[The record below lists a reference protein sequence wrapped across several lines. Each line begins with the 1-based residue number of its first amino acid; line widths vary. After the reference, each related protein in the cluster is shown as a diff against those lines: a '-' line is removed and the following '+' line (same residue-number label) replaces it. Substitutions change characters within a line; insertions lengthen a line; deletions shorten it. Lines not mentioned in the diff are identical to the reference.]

1 MRRAMAIVGCV
12 AGLALAAPA
21 AGADGG
27 GPFTPYLGGYGAS
40 APGGTSVYI
49 TLPQRDGTL
58 VERFDR
64 RAGAVLD
71 WRTIRGSYG
80 VPAAAGD
87 GSTTGL
93 SADGHR
99 LVLAEVPRTIPP
111 KRTRLVLLTGG
122 LHVIKR
128 ITLPGAFS
136 VDAISPD
143 GRWLYLIHYSSPRRN
158 ILRYEVRAYDLP
170 AGRLLAKPVI
180 DPREPDED
188 MRGTAVTRVMS
199 HDGRWAYT
207 LYSRP
212 KGAPF
217 VHALDT
223 ERRTAAC
230 IDLGGVSPEAL
241 LTLGLSRDGG
251 TLTVRSLDLTRDGEP
266 TPATEVG
273 PVARIDTRT
282 FAVSPPSPARPHAPR
297 ARPDHP
303 RADNGAPAWP
313 AAVIGIA
320 LVAGLVALRRRR
332 RTAPV

>member
-1 MRRAMAIVGCV
+1 MRRAILGCV
-12 AGLALAAPA
+12 VGLALAAPA

-27 GPFTPYLGGYGAS
+27 GPFFPYQGGYGAS
-40 APGGTSVYI
+40 APGGKSVYV

-64 RAGAVLD
+64 RAGAVLN

-99 LVLAEVPRTIPP
+99 LVLAEVPQTIPP

-128 ITLPGAFS
+128 ITLAGAYT

-143 GRWLYLIHYSSPRRN
+143 GRWLYLIHYTSPRRN

-188 MRGTAVTRVMS
+188 MRGTAATRVMS
-199 HDGRWAYT
+199 RDGRWAYT
-207 LYSRP
+207 LYTRP

-223 ERRTAAC
+223 VRRTAAC
-230 IDLGGVSPEAL
+230 IDLDDVSPEDL
-241 LTLGLSRDGG
+241 LTMGLSPDGG
-251 TLTVRSLDLTRDGEP
+251 TLTVRSVNTTGPPGQR
-266 TPATEVG
+266 
-273 PVARIDTRT
+273 PVALVDTRT
-282 FAVSPPSPARPHAPR
+282 FAVTSPSPATPHTPR
-297 ARPDHP
+297 ARADHP
-303 RADNGAPAWP
+303 RADDGTPAWP
-313 AAVIGIA
+313 AAAVAVVLVGA
-320 LVAGLVALRRRR
+320 LAGLRRARR
-332 RTAPV
+332 PTRASSR